1 MPNASASYLN
11 NPKPPYPA
19 LSKRLGEEGKVVVRA
34 WIDTNGTATQAEIK
48 TSSGYDRL
56 DQTALQTVLNW
67 RYVPGKRAGVPEA
80 MWFNIPLNFVLE

>member
-1 MPNASASYLN
+1 M
-11 NPKPPYPA
+11 
-19 LSKRLGEEGKVVVRA
+19 VVRA
-34 WIDTNGTATQAEIK
+34 WIDTNGRATQAEIK

-67 RYVPGKRAGVPEA
+67 RYIPGQRAGVPEA